1 LPLAALLP
9 LAGLA
14 LLGEIRT
21 PSIRAIL
28 LVFLIAGP
36 VLFRLLGEPLG

>member
-1 LPLAALLP
+1 LLQ

-14 LLGEIRT
+14 LLGAVRSPFVRT
-21 PSIRAIL
+21 IL